1 LHCAFC
7 PIKPALALVFLTIKN
22 LDMNVEHPI
31 NEFADQFKQYLKTTT
46 EIAKL
51 EVLKRTV
58 QMSAHLIWQFMLWGV
73 IFLFTLLSSMALAFY
88 IAEEIDNKA
97 TGFAVV
103 AAATGMLALILQLY
117 LAKRLR
123 TLFETQ
129 LLRRM
134 YQDSI

>member
-1 LHCAFC
+1 
-7 PIKPALALVFLTIKN
+7 
-22 LDMNVEHPI
+22 MNVELPF

-58 QMSAHLIWQFMLWGV
+58 QMSAHLIWQFMLWGFV
-73 IFLFTLLSSMALAFY
+73 FLVTLLSSMALAFY
-88 IAEEIDNKA
+88 IAEEVDDKA
-97 TGFAVV
+97 TGFAFV
-103 AAATGMLALILQLY
+103 AAAAGILALFLQLY

-123 TLFETQ
+123 TLFEVQ
-129 LLRRM
+129 LLKRM

>member
-1 LHCAFC
+1 V
-7 PIKPALALVFLTIKN
+7 LALVFLTIKN

-31 NEFADQFKQYLKTTT
+31 NDFADQFKQYLKTTT

-58 QMSAHLIWQFMLWGV
+58 QMSAHLIWQLLLWGFV
-73 IFLFTLLSSMALAFY
+73 FLFTLLSSMALAFY
-88 IAEEIDNKA
+88 IAEIIDDKA
-97 TGFAVV
+97 MGFALV
-103 AAATGMLALILQLY
+103 ASVTGLLALFLQLY

-134 YQDSI
+134 FQDSI

>member
-1 LHCAFC
+1 MENS
-7 PIKPALALVFLTIKN
+7 V
-22 LDMNVEHPI
+22 

-58 QMSAHLIWQFMLWGV
+58 QMSAQLIWQFVLWGFV
-73 IFLFTLLSSMALAFY
+73 LLFTLLSSMSLAYYFAD
-88 IAEEIDNKA
+88 IVNDKA
-97 TGFAVV
+97 QGFALV
-103 AAATGMLALILQLY
+103 AAAIGILTLLVQLY
-117 LAKRLR
+117 LAKRMR
-123 TLFETQ
+123 AFFEVQ

>member
-1 LHCAFC
+1 MRTSACAGFFNHLK
-7 PIKPALALVFLTIKN
+7 IQI
-22 LDMNVEHPI
+22 MNVDHPI

-58 QMSAHLIWQFMLWGV
+58 QMSAHLILQFLLWGFML
-73 IFLFTLLSSMALAFY
+73 LFTLLSCMALGFY
-88 IAEEIDNKA
+88 ISEVVDDKA
-97 TGFAVV
+97 KGFAFV
-103 AAATGMLALILQLY
+103 AAAIGVLTLIVQLY
-117 LAKRLR
+117 LAKRMR
-123 TLFETQ
+123 ALFETQ

>member
-1 LHCAFC
+1 
-7 PIKPALALVFLTIKN
+7 
-22 LDMNVEHPI
+22 MNVEHPI

-58 QMSAHLIWQFMLWGV
+58 QMSAHLIWQLLLWGF

-88 IAEEIDNKA
+88 IAEIIDNKA
-97 TGFAVV
+97 MGFALVASATGFL
-103 AAATGMLALILQLY
+103 TLLLQLY

-123 TLFETQ
+123 IFLEAQ

>member
-1 LHCAFC
+1 V
-7 PIKPALALVFLTIKN
+7 LALVFLTIKN

-31 NEFADQFKQYLKTTT
+31 NDFADQFKQYLKTTT

-58 QMSAHLIWQFMLWGV
+58 QMSAHLIWQLLLWGFV
-73 IFLFTLLSSMALAFY
+73 SLFTLLSSMALAFY
-88 IAEEIDNKA
+88 IAEIIDDKA
-97 TGFAVV
+97 MGFALV
-103 AAATGMLALILQLY
+103 ASVTGLLALFLQLY

>member
-1 LHCAFC
+1 
-7 PIKPALALVFLTIKN
+7 
-22 LDMNVEHPI
+22 MNVDHPI
-31 NEFADQFKQYLKTTT
+31 NDFADQFKQYLKTTT

-58 QMSAHLIWQFMLWGV
+58 QMSAHLILQFMLWG
-73 IFLFTLLSSMALAFY
+73 FMLLFTLLSSMALAFY
-88 IAEEIDNKA
+88 ISDVVDDKA
-97 TGFAVV
+97 KGFALV
-103 AAATGMLALILQLY
+103 AAAIGLLTLMVQLY

>member
-1 LHCAFC
+1 
-7 PIKPALALVFLTIKN
+7 
-22 LDMNVEHPI
+22 MNVDHPI

-58 QMSAHLIWQFMLWGV
+58 QLSAHLVWQLLLWGFL
-73 IFLFTLLSSMALAFY
+73 FLFTLLSSMSLAFY
-88 IAEEIDNKA
+88 IAALIDDKA
-97 TGFAVV
+97 MGFALV
-103 AAATGMLALILQLY
+103 ASGVGFLALLLQLY

-123 TLFETQ
+123 NLLEVQ
-129 LLRRM
+129 LLKRM

>member
-1 LHCAFC
+1 MKTSVRAGFFNHLK
-7 PIKPALALVFLTIKN
+7 IQT
-22 LDMNVEHPI
+22 MNVDHPI

-58 QMSAHLIWQFMLWGV
+58 QMSAHLILQFMLWG
-73 IFLFTLLSSMALAFY
+73 FMLLFTLLSSMALAFY
-88 IAEEIDNKA
+88 VSEVVDDKA
-97 TGFAVV
+97 KGFAVV
-103 AAATGMLALILQLY
+103 AAAIGLLTLMVQLY

>member
-1 LHCAFC
+1 V
-7 PIKPALALVFLTIKN
+7 LALVFLTIKN

-31 NEFADQFKQYLKTTT
+31 NDFADQIKQYLKTTT

-58 QMSAHLIWQFMLWGV
+58 QMSAHLIWQLLLWGFV
-73 IFLFTLLSSMALAFY
+73 FLFTLLSSMALAFY
-88 IAEEIDNKA
+88 IAEIIDDKA
-97 TGFAVV
+97 MGFALV
-103 AAATGMLALILQLY
+103 ASVTGLLALFLQLY

>member
-1 LHCAFC
+1 V
-7 PIKPALALVFLTIKN
+7 LALVFLTIKN

-31 NEFADQFKQYLKTTT
+31 NDFADQFKQYLKTTT

-58 QMSAHLIWQFMLWGV
+58 QMSAHLIWQLLLWGFV
-73 IFLFTLLSSMALAFY
+73 FLFTLLSSMALAFY
-88 IAEEIDNKA
+88 IAEIIDDKA
-97 TGFAVV
+97 MGFALV
-103 AAATGMLALILQLY
+103 ASVTGLLALFLQLY